1 MSHYFLF
8 RGDVL
13 INKTDTFTSI
23 GAGNLHDL
31 GQPGDILVCIERNR
45 LMRYAWSSV
54 SANGH
59 ERSWIPMVTSI
70 KTEAKYR
77 MLILLQT

>member
-1 MSHYFLF
+1 MGHYFLF
-8 RGDVL
+8 RGDIL
-13 INKTDTFTSI
+13 LNKSDNSTSI

-31 GQPGDILVCIERNR
+31 GQPGDILVCTEYGSLVRF
-45 LMRYAWSSV
+45 AWSRG
-54 SANGH
+54 SADGQ